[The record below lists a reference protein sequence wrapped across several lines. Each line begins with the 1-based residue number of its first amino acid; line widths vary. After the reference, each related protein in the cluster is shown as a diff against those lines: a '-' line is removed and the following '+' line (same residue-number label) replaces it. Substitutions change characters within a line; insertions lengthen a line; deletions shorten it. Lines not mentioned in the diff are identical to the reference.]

1 MVANEGDR
9 MPFLTDD
16 GRPLDELVLAQ
27 RPADGYRFHVRA
39 PFVYED
45 PVSGR
50 TYRAHA
56 RPPGAP
62 DPRPDEREPRVH
74 GITDL
79 ASVPMWLWSFIA
91 SYGRQSAPA
100 ILHDE
105 RSVDAAELGDRR
117 AALAQRRE
125 DDRVFRTGLREQR
138 VPVLRSWLMW
148 AWVAAD
154 REREFGGAAGVLLLA
169 QVIVGAIV
177 VLGAS
182 VAAFWQPWWLL
193 ALPIVVLAALPWR
206 SLAPLVLL
214 LTGSLVVLGPL
225 LAVHLAALVVFR
237 LVEAIVEVSAG
248 GDPRD
253 VVRPTVLPPPPH
265 ER

>member
-1 MVANEGDR
+1 
-9 MPFLTDD
+9 
-16 GRPLDELVLAQ
+16 
-27 RPADGYRFHVRA
+27 
-39 PFVYED
+39 
-45 PVSGR
+45 
-50 TYRAHA
+50 
-56 RPPGAP
+56 
-62 DPRPDEREPRVH
+62 
-74 GITDL
+74 
-79 ASVPMWLWSFIA
+79 
-91 SYGRQSAPA
+91 
-100 ILHDE
+100 
-105 RSVDAAELGDRR
+105 
-117 AALAQRRE
+117 
-125 DDRVFRTGLREQR
+125 
-138 VPVLRSWLMW
+138 
-148 AWVAAD
+148 
-154 REREFGGAAGVLLLA
+154 VLLLA

-265 ER
+265 EG